1 MKIDTGIGLLEHA
14 KERARAGESAG
25 YDGLWTGETS
35 TDPFLPLTV
44 AAGETER
51 VDLGTSIAIA
61 LARSPMTLAYTADDL
76 QRYSQGR
83 FFLGLGS
90 QVKAHV
96 TRRFSMPWERPVA
109 QMREFVLA
117 LRAIWSAWHEG
128 VPLAFEGRYYRHTLM
143 TPNFV
148 APPHEYGPPRVLVAG
163 VGEAMTRM
171 AGEVADGFMCHGFT
185 TSRWIE
191 ERTMPA
197 LAAGMARAGRT
208 MDGYDVTCAVFMVT
222 GTDQE
227 MTERAAATRSQIAFY
242 ASTPSYRPVLE
253 LHGWGALGEEL
264 TALSKQGRWAEM
276 GALVD
281 DDVLLAFAVVAPPDD
296 VAALVRERYGGLLT
310 RMWFTPPASMD
321 TDEAQ
326 QLIEQ
331 LRAI

>member
-1 MKIDTGIGLLEHA
+1 VKIDTGIGLLEHA

-185 TSRWIE
+185 TPRWIE

-281 DDVLLAFAVVAPPDD
+281 DDVLHAFAVVAPPDD